1 MIQYKYNKGKEVNK
15 MKITVMN
22 NKLVPFEQIAEGVVF
37 KDPTVEDYY
46 IKTASV
52 VNEDTGE
59 EEWNCLRLDN
69 YAFDCFGLK
78 DMVYPIYHAE
88 LIIP

>member
-1 MIQYKYNKGKEVNK
+1 
-15 MKITVMN
+15 MKITISN
-22 NKLVPFEQIAEGVVF
+22 NKLVPFEEIADGTAL

-52 VNEDTGE
+52 INEDTGE
-59 EEWNCLRLDN
+59 DEWNCLRLDN
-69 YAFDCFGLK
+69 YTFDCFGSKYL
-78 DMVYPIYHAE
+78 VYPIYNAE

>member
-1 MIQYKYNKGKEVNK
+1 
-15 MKITVMN
+15 MKITISN
-22 NKLVPFEQIAEGVVF
+22 NKLVPFEEIAEGTVF

-52 VNEDTGE
+52 INEDTGE
-59 EEWNCLRLDN
+59 DEWNCLRLDN
-69 YAFDCFGLK
+69 YTFDCFGSKYL
-78 DMVYPIYHAE
+78 VYPIYNAE

>member
-1 MIQYKYNKGKEVNK
+1 
-15 MKITVMN
+15 MKITITN
-22 NKLVPFEQIAEGVVF
+22 NKLAPFGEIAEGVVF

-52 VNEDTGE
+52 IDEDTGE
-59 EEWNCLRLDN
+59 DEWNCLRLDN
-69 YAFDCFGLK
+69 YTFDCFGPK
-78 DMVYPIYHAE
+78 YMVYPINNAE